1 MIIGITGNSGTG
13 KTSICKALEKNKI
26 NGKTPF
32 VIDADRVVKKMS
44 AIGEEYYN
52 QIISTFGKE
61 VLQENQELNRAKLA
75 GLVFVNEEKRELLNQ
90 ITYNYVAEEIKKQA
104 KESKCN
110 FVIIDAPLLIE
121 SKLNKICDVVISVI
135 ADKETKLKRII
146 ERDIITEKTALD
158 RLNAQKEDEFYI
170 KNSNLVIV
178 NNEIDLEKQAKE
190 IIELL
195 NSNILYN
202 KEIVIIQNGDL
213 KILQFKKLIEYKN
226 LVHAFTLKPFDFGSN
241 ITYKEKEQEVK
252 DNYKE
257 VCNLLNVDFENI
269 VRPYQTHTKN
279 VVALTGEHGI
289 FSTELEN
296 VDGLITDK
304 TNKSLSLVFA
314 DCTPIYLF
322 DKNKNVIAAIHSGW
336 EGTLKQIIKG
346 AVNKM
351 IKEFSCN
358 PKDII
363 CAIGP
368 TIRKCHFEVD
378 EDVKDRFCNMFKDIC
393 KEEQFVRKAENK
405 QKYYIDTVY
414 LNKQMLIDSGIPEQN
429 IIDSNICTVCNNKI
443 LHSYRV
449 EKENSGRSTAIISLK

>member
-26 NGKTPF
+26 NGIPPF
-32 VIDADRVVKKMS
+32 VIDADKIVKKMS
-44 AIGEEYYN
+44 VKGEEYYN
-52 QIISTFGKE
+52 QIVSTFGKE
-61 VLQENQELNRAKLA
+61 VLQEDQELDRAKLA
-75 GLVFVNEEKRELLNQ
+75 KIVFINEEERGLLNQ
-90 ITYNYVAEEIKKQA
+90 ITYKYVAKEIEKQA
-104 KESKCN
+104 KESENK

-121 SKLNKICDVVISVI
+121 SKLNEICDVVISVI
-135 ADKETKLKRII
+135 ADRETKLKRIV
-146 ERDIITEKTALD
+146 ERDNLD
-158 RLNAQKEDEFYI
+158 ENAAKVRLNAQNPDEFYI
-170 KNSNLVIV
+170 KNSNLVIL
-178 NNEIDLEKQAKE
+178 NNESNLEKQAKE
-190 IIELL
+190 IVELL
-195 NSNILYN
+195 DSNILDN

-213 KILQFKKLIEYKN
+213 KILQFKKLIEYKKI
-226 LVHAFTLKPFDFGSN
+226 VHAFTLKSFDFGSN
-241 ITYKEKEQEVK
+241 NTYKEKEQEIQK
-252 DNYKE
+252 NYKA
-257 VCNLLNVDFENI
+257 VCNLLNLDYKNI
-269 VRPYQTHTKN
+269 IRPYQTHTKN
-279 VVALTGEHGI
+279 IVVLTDEYGI
-289 FSTELEN
+289 FPIELEN

-304 TNKSLSLVFA
+304 QNKILSLVFA

-322 DKNKNVIAAIHSGW
+322 DKNKNVIANVHSGW
-336 EGTLKQIIKG
+336 EGTLKQIVKE
-346 AVNKM
+346 AVQKM

-378 EDVKDRFCNMFKDIC
+378 EDVKDRFYDVFKDIC
-393 KEEQFVRKAENK
+393 KEQFIIKAENK

-414 LNKQMLIDSGIPEQN
+414 LNKQMLMKAGIPEQN

>member
-13 KTSICKALEKNKI
+13 KTSICKALEENKI
-26 NGKTPF
+26 NEITPF
-32 VIDADRVVKKMS
+32 VIDADKIVKKMS
-44 AIGEEYYN
+44 ASGEEYYN
-52 QIISTFGKE
+52 QIVSMFGKE
-61 VLQENQELNRAKLA
+61 VLQEDQELDRAKLA
-75 GLVFVNEEKRELLNQ
+75 GIVFVNEEKRELLNQ
-90 ITYNYVAEEIKKQA
+90 ITYKYVVEEIKKQA
-104 KESKCN
+104 KESKSD

-121 SKLNKICDVVISVI
+121 SKLNEICDVVISVI
-135 ADKETKLKRII
+135 ADRETKLKRIV
-146 ERDIITEKTALD
+146 ERDNLD
-158 RLNAQKEDEFYI
+158 ENAAKVRLNAQNPDEFYI

-178 NNEIDLEKQAKE
+178 NNKIDLERQVRE

-195 NSNILYN
+195 DSNILCN
-202 KEIVIIQNGDL
+202 KENVIIQNGDL
-213 KILQFKKLIEYKN
+213 KILQFKKLLEYKN
-226 LVHAFTLKPFDFGSN
+226 LEHAFTLKPLDFGSN
-241 ITYKEKEQEVK
+241 NTYKEKEEEIK
-252 DNYKE
+252 ENYKE
-257 VCNLLNVDFENI
+257 VCNLLSLDCKNI
-269 VRPYQTHTKN
+269 IRPYQTHTKK
-279 VVALTGEHGI
+279 VVTLTHEYGI
-289 FSTELEN
+289 FPTELEN

-322 DKNKNVIAAIHSGW
+322 DKNKNVIANIHSGW
-336 EGTLKQIIKG
+336 EGTLKQIVKE

-351 IKEFSCN
+351 IKEFYCN

-378 EDVKDRFCNMFKDIC
+378 EDVKDRFGNVFEDIC
-393 KEEQFVRKAENK
+393 GEEQFIIKAENK

-414 LNKQMLIDSGIPEQN
+414 LNKQMLMECGIPKQN
-429 IIDSNICTVCNNKI
+429 IIDSDICTVCNNKI